1 MTTEDKRRI
10 RLICKLFAAQAI
22 YIDGVR
28 CNLPKDN
35 ITVAELLEN
44 GKKQGE

>member
-28 CNLPKDN
+28 CNLPK
-35 ITVAELLEN
+35 
-44 GKKQGE
+44 GEEDEQ